1 MSEVTPRDI
10 AERFSVPPLTVRNH
24 LRKMFRPVPDGS
36 RWFLDEGQEAAIV
49 ARLVSLGYV
58 DGEAEGPGITSPV
71 ARPWTPPA
79 VSDVVYELPKGDEGA
94 RVVTRDEFALQ
105 GAFADWLT
113 LGGTPPALLP
123 LSSSDGVVHPDLFV
137 PDRGWIVEAKR
148 STDREYV
155 RMAIGQVLDYC
166 HLATSAGLSATPVIL
181 LPSRPSDDLVALLRS
196 LGITLV
202 YRDGRTF
209 AVTPASEDI
218 DKSKGLR

>member
-105 GAFADWLT
+105 RAFADWLT

-148 STDREYV
+148 STDRAYV

-166 HLATSAGLSATPVIL
+166 HLATSAGLPATPVIL
-181 LPSRPSDDLVALLRS
+181 LPSRPPVDLTALVGA
-196 LGITLV
+196 LGITII
-202 YRDGRTF
+202 YRDSTGF
-209 AVTPASEDI
+209 AVVRPLDAAT
-218 DKSKGLR
+218 G